1 MRRGSRWRHPRLG
14 LARGSHEHRDGRG
27 GSTVRLGEPP
37 PRPLTER
44 LGPLDRVLRLFTDV
58 RPGEAGT
65 ALLLTLSIFLLLA
78 AYYVI
83 KPLRE
88 ALILTDEGAEVKSYA
103 AAGQAILLLGLVPAY
118 GILADRLPRRALL
131 NAVTAFFV
139 LCLVAF
145 YGLTQANVSVG
156 VTFFLWVGIFNLMI
170 VAQFWSFANDLYT
183 KEQGERLFVIV
194 AFGMSLGAV
203 MGSILARQ
211 IIPVVGVPQALLVAA
226 GILIVAAAVSNVVD
240 ARERA
245 RHETHLPPHLT
256 TAEIPAATGE
266 YQIQAIEETRK
277 LTVSLPGTGPVSRP
291 GTFRLVFG
299 SRYLLLMALLML
311 MVNWVN
317 TTGEYILSRTVA
329 TAAAAAVS
337 SGTAG
342 GLAAPEYIGQ
352 FYSEFFLVVN
362 VVGLL
367 LQLFVVSRV
376 LKYFGVKTAIL
387 VLPLIALTGYTV
399 LAFAP
404 VLALVRAVKI
414 AENATDYS
422 VQNTVRNVLFLPT
435 SRDEKYKAKQAIDSF
450 FWRAG
455 DVMSAALVFVGVT
468 MVGLETTGFAR
479 VNLVLAGIWL
489 LLAVA
494 VGREYARKTKSR
506 ESDTALR

>member
-1 MRRGSRWRHPRLG
+1 
-14 LARGSHEHRDGRG
+14 
-27 GSTVRLGEPP
+27 
-37 PRPLTER
+37 
-44 LGPLDRVLRLFTDV
+44 LRLFTEV

-65 ALLLTLSIFLLLA
+65 ALLLTLNIFLLLA

-88 ALILTDEGAEVKSYA
+88 ALILSDEGAEVKSYA
-103 AAGQAILLLGLVPAY
+103 AAGQAILLLCLVPAY
-118 GILADRLPRRALL
+118 GFLADRLPRRGLL

-139 LCLVAF
+139 LCLVGF
-145 YGLTQANVSVG
+145 FVLTKANVHVG
-156 VTFFLWVGIFNLMI
+156 VIFFLWVGIFSLMI

-203 MGSILARQ
+203 IGSLLAGQ
-211 IIPVVGVPQALLVAA
+211 IIPLIGVPQTLLVAA
-226 GILIVAAAVSNVVD
+226 GLLIAAAAVSNFVD

-245 RHETHLPPHLT
+245 RHETHLPAHLT

-266 YQIQAIEETRK
+266 YQIQTTQDAHQ
-277 LTVSLPGTGPVSRP
+277 LTVSLPGTGLMSRR

-299 SRYLLLMALLML
+299 SRYLLLIAVLML
-311 MVNWVN
+311 VVNWVN
-317 TTGEYILSRTVA
+317 TTGEYILGRTVA
-329 TAAAAAVS
+329 GAAAAAVAQ
-337 SGTAG
+337 GTAG
-342 GLAAPEYIGQ
+342 GLGEPEYIGR

-362 VVGLL
+362 VLGLV
-367 LQLFVVSRV
+367 LQLFVVSRI
-376 LKYFGVKTAIL
+376 LKYFGVKVAIL
-387 VLPLIALTGYTV
+387 VLPLIALTGYTI

-404 VLALVRAVKI
+404 VLALVRGVKI

-422 VQNTVRNVLFLPT
+422 IQNTVRNVLFLPT

-468 MVGLETTGFAR
+468 GLGFATTDFAR
-479 VNLVLAGIWL
+479 VNLVLAGIWVI
-489 LLAVA
+489 LAIA
-494 VGREYARKTKSR
+494 VGREYARKSR
-506 ESDTALR
+506 AVQSAATPR

>member
-1 MRRGSRWRHPRLG
+1 M
-14 LARGSHEHRDGRG
+14 
-27 GSTVRLGEPP
+27 
-37 PRPLTER
+37 
-44 LGPLDRVLRLFTDV
+44 RLFTDV
-58 RPGEAGT
+58 KPGEAGT
-65 ALLLTLSIFLLLA
+65 ALLLTLNIFLLLA
-78 AYYVI
+78 AYYIV

-88 ALILTDEGAEVKSYA
+88 ALILSSEGAEVKSYA
-103 AAGQAILLLGLVPAY
+103 AAGQAIMLLGLVPAY
-118 GILADRLPRRALL
+118 GLLADRLPRRGLL

-139 LCLVAF
+139 LCLIAF
-145 YGLTQANVSVG
+145 FALTKANVPVG
-156 VTFFLWVGIFNLMI
+156 VIFFLWVGIFSLMI

-203 MGSILARQ
+203 VGSILASR
-211 IIPVVGVPQALLVAA
+211 IIPVVGVSQSLLVAA
-226 GILIVAAAVSNVVD
+226 GLLVVAAVVSNVVD

-266 YQIQAIEETRK
+266 YQIQGMDDSQQ
-277 LTVSLPGTGPVSRP
+277 LTVSLPGIGPTSRP
-291 GTFRLVFG
+291 GTFRLVFA
-299 SRYLLLMALLML
+299 SRYLLLIALLML
-311 MVNWVN
+311 IVNWVN
-317 TTGEYILSRTVA
+317 TTGEYILGRTVA
-329 TAAAAAVS
+329 EAAGAAVS
-337 SGTAG
+337 SGTAD
-342 GLAAPEYIGQ
+342 GLAVPEYIAR
-352 FYSEFFLVVN
+352 FYSEFFLIVN
-362 VVGLL
+362 VIGLL
-367 LQLFVVSRV
+367 VQLFVVSRI
-376 LKYFGVKTAIL
+376 LKYFGVKAAIL

-404 VLALVRAVKI
+404 ILALVRAVKI

-435 SRDEKYKAKQAIDSF
+435 SRDEKYKAKQVIDSF

-468 MVGLETTGFAR
+468 MLGLGTSGFAR

-494 VGREYARKTKSR
+494 VGREYTRKSKAL
-506 ESDTALR
+506 ESDVAPR

>member
-1 MRRGSRWRHPRLG
+1 MTARAERRPQPTQRQ
-14 LARGSHEHRDGRG
+14 
-27 GSTVRLGEPP
+27 
-37 PRPLTER
+37 
-44 LGPLDRVLRLFTDV
+44 GPLDRVLNLFTDV

-65 ALLLTLSIFLLLA
+65 ALLLTLNIFLLLA
-78 AYYVI
+78 CYYII

-88 ALILTDEGAEVKSYA
+88 ALILSGEGAEVKSYA

-118 GILADRLPRRALL
+118 GLLADRLPRRGLL

-145 YGLTQANVSVG
+145 FALTKAQVDVG
-156 VTFFLWVGIFNLMI
+156 VVFFLWVGIFNLMI

-194 AFGMSLGAV
+194 TVGMSLGAV
-203 MGSILARQ
+203 IGSLLARQ
-211 IIPVVGVPQALLVAA
+211 IIPLVGVPQALLVAA
-226 GILIVAAAVSNVVD
+226 GLLVLAVVISNVVD

-245 RHETHLPPHLT
+245 RHETHLPLHLT

-266 YQIQAIEETRK
+266 YQVLTTHDAHQ

-299 SRYLLLMALLML
+299 SRYLILIAFLML
-311 MVNWVN
+311 VVNWVN
-317 TTGEYILSRTVA
+317 TTGEYILGRTVA
-329 TAAAAAVS
+329 SAAAAAVT
-337 SGTAG
+337 SGAAG
-342 GLAAPEYIGQ
+342 ELGVPEYIAK
-352 FYSEFFLVVN
+352 FYSEFFLAVN
-362 VVGLL
+362 VLGLL
-367 LQLFVVSRV
+367 LQLFVVSRI
-376 LKYFGVKTAIL
+376 LKYFGVKVAIL
-387 VLPLIALTGYTV
+387 VLPLIALTGYAV

-414 AENATDYS
+414 AENGTDYS
-422 VQNTVRNVLFLPT
+422 IQNTVRNVLFLPT

-468 MVGLETTGFAR
+468 RLGMGTTGFAR
-479 VNLVLAGIWL
+479 VNLLLACVWVI
-489 LLAVA
+489 LAVA
-494 VGREYARKTKSR
+494 VGREYARRSSARENASSTK
-506 ESDTALR
+506 

>member
-1 MRRGSRWRHPRLG
+1 M
-14 LARGSHEHRDGRG
+14 
-27 GSTVRLGEPP
+27 TVRAEL
-37 PRPLTER
+37 RTSQSTEQPSR
-44 LGPLDRVLRLFTDV
+44 LDRALRLFTEV

-65 ALLLTLSIFLLLA
+65 ALLLTLNIFLILA

-88 ALILTDEGAEVKSYA
+88 ALILSDEGAEVKSYA
-103 AAGQAILLLGLVPAY
+103 AAGQAILLLALVPAY
-118 GILADRLPRRALL
+118 GLLADRLPRRGLL

-139 LCLVAF
+139 LCLVVF
-145 YGLTQANVSVG
+145 YGLTKANVHVG
-156 VTFFLWVGIFNLMI
+156 VIFFLWVGIFSLMI

-194 AFGMSLGAV
+194 GFGMSLGAV
-203 MGSILARQ
+203 IGSVLAGR
-211 IIPVVGVPQALLVAA
+211 IIPLVGVPQALLVAA
-226 GILIVAAAVSNVVD
+226 GILVLAAAVSNVVD
-240 ARERA
+240 ARERS

-266 YQIQAIEETRK
+266 YQILGIDEAQK

-299 SRYLLLMALLML
+299 SRYLLLIALLML
-311 MVNWVN
+311 VVNWVN
-317 TTGEYILSRTVA
+317 TTGEYILGRTVA
-329 TAAAAAVS
+329 GAAVAAV
-337 SGTAG
+337 GAG
-342 GLAAPEYIGQ
+342 GADGPGVPEYIGR
-352 FYSEFFLVVN
+352 FYSDFFLIVN

-367 LQLFVVSRV
+367 LQLFVVSRI
-376 LKYFGVKTAIL
+376 LKYFGAKVAVL
-387 VLPLIALTGYTV
+387 VLPFIALTGYTI

-404 VLALVRAVKI
+404 LLALVRAVKI

-422 VQNTVRNVLFLPT
+422 IQNTVRNVLFLPT

-468 MVGLETTGFAR
+468 MFGLATTGFAR
-479 VNLVLAGIWL
+479 VNLVLAGVWVI
-489 LLAVA
+489 LAFA
-494 VGREYARKTKSR
+494 VGREYDRKTRTGQSAAATR
-506 ESDTALR
+506 

>member
-1 MRRGSRWRHPRLG
+1 MISG
-14 LARGSHEHRDGRG
+14 LRQRAHR
-27 GSTVRLGEPP
+27 TAE
-37 PRPLTER
+37 PLT
-44 LGPLDRVLRLFTDV
+44 PLDRALRLFTDV
-58 RPGEAGT
+58 RHGESGT
-65 ALLLTLSIFLLLA
+65 ALLLTLDIFLLLA

-88 ALILTDEGAEVKSYA
+88 ALILSGEGAEVKSYA
-103 AAGQAILLLGLVPAY
+103 AAGQAMLLLALVPAY
-118 GILADRLPRRALL
+118 GLLADRLPRRALL

-139 LCLVAF
+139 LCLIVF
-145 YGLTQANVSVG
+145 FVLTRAQVDVG
-156 VTFFLWVGIFNLMI
+156 VVFFLWVGIFSLMM

-203 MGSILARQ
+203 MGSLLART
-211 IIPVVGVPQALLVAA
+211 IIPLVGVPQALLVAA
-226 GILIVAAAVSNVVD
+226 GLLILAALISNVVD

-266 YQIQAIEETRK
+266 YQVQEMMNSQQ

-299 SRYLLLMALLML
+299 SRYMLLIALLML
-311 MVNWVN
+311 VVNWVN

-329 TAAAAAVS
+329 AAAAAAVS

-342 GLAAPEYIGQ
+342 GLDAPEYIGR

-367 LQLFVVSRV
+367 LQLFAVSRI
-376 LKYFGVKTAIL
+376 LKYFGVKAAIL

-404 VLALVRAVKI
+404 VLLLVRIVKT
-414 AENATDYS
+414 AENAADYS
-422 VQNTVRNVLFLPT
+422 IQNTVRNVLFLPT

-455 DVMSAALVFVGVT
+455 DVMSAGLVFVGVT
-468 MVGLETTGFAR
+468 SLGLSTSGFAR
-479 VNLVLAGIWL
+479 ANLVLTGVWL
-489 LLAVA
+489 LLAIL
-494 VGREYARKTKSR
+494 VGREYVRKSKALET
-506 ESDTALR
+506 DTVPR

>member
-1 MRRGSRWRHPRLG
+1 MT
-14 LARGSHEHRDGRG
+14 ARAKLP
-27 GSTVRLGEPP
+27 TAPP
-37 PRPLTER
+37 ADQPSA
-44 LGPLDRVLRLFTDV
+44 LDRVLRLFTDV

-65 ALLLTLSIFLLLA
+65 ALLLTLNIFLLLA
-78 AYYVI
+78 AYYIV

-88 ALILTDEGAEVKSYA
+88 ALILSGEGAEVKSYA

-118 GILADRLPRRALL
+118 GLLADRLPRRGLL

-139 LCLVAF
+139 LCLVGFFA
-145 YGLTQANVSVG
+145 LTKAQVDVG
-156 VTFFLWVGIFNLMI
+156 VVFFLWVGIFNLMI

-194 AFGMSLGAV
+194 TVGMSLGAV
-203 MGSILARQ
+203 IGSILARQ
-211 IIPVVGVPQALLVAA
+211 IIPLVGVPQALLVAA
-226 GILIVAAAVSNVVD
+226 GLLILAVVVSNVVD

-266 YQIQAIEETRK
+266 YQIQAIEKSEK

-299 SRYLLLMALLML
+299 SRYLLLIAFLML
-311 MVNWVN
+311 VVNWVN
-317 TTGEYILSRTVA
+317 TTGEYILGRTVA
-329 TAAAAAVS
+329 SAAAVAVK
-337 SGTAG
+337 SGAAG
-342 GLAAPEYIGQ
+342 GLGAPEYIAK
-352 FYSEFFLVVN
+352 FYSEFFLAVN

-367 LQLFVVSRV
+367 LQLFVVSRI
-376 LKYFGVKTAIL
+376 LKYFGVKVAIL
-387 VLPLIALTGYTV
+387 VLPLIALTGYAV

-414 AENATDYS
+414 AENGTDYS
-422 VQNTVRNVLFLPT
+422 IQNTVRNVLFLPT

-468 MVGLETTGFAR
+468 RLGMGTTGFAR
-479 VNLVLAGIWL
+479 VNLVLACIWVI
-489 LLAVA
+489 LAVA
-494 VGREYARKTKSR
+494 VGREYARRSR
-506 ESDTALR
+506 AAQGTGNIR

>member
-1 MRRGSRWRHPRLG
+1 V
-14 LARGSHEHRDGRG
+14 
-27 GSTVRLGEPP
+27 TVGAGVPTSQAIE
-37 PRPLTER
+37 RP
-44 LGPLDRVLRLFTDV
+44 GPLDRVLRLFTDV

-65 ALLLTLSIFLLLA
+65 ALLLTLNIFLLLA
-78 AYYVI
+78 AYYII

-88 ALILTDEGAEVKSYA
+88 ALILSGEGAEVKSYA

-118 GILADRLPRRALL
+118 GLLADRLPRRGLL

-139 LCLVAF
+139 LCLVGF
-145 YGLTQANVSVG
+145 YGLTKANVDVG
-156 VTFFLWVGIFNLMI
+156 VIFFLWVGIFSLMI

-203 MGSILARQ
+203 IGSLLASQ
-211 IIPVVGVPQALLVAA
+211 IIPLVGVPQALLVAA
-226 GILIVAAAVSNVVD
+226 GILIVAAVVSNVVD

-245 RHETHLPPHLT
+245 QHETHLPSHLT

-266 YQIQAIEETRK
+266 YQIQAMEETHK
-277 LTVSLPGTGPVSRP
+277 LTVSLPGTGPVSRR

-299 SRYLLLMALLML
+299 SRYLLLIALLML
-311 MVNWVN
+311 LVNWVN
-317 TTGEYILSRTVA
+317 TTGEYILGRTVA
-329 TAAAAAVS
+329 AAAEAAVT
-337 SGTAG
+337 SGTAD
-342 GLAAPEYIGQ
+342 GLAVPEYIGR
-352 FYSEFFLVVN
+352 FYSEFFLIVN

-367 LQLFVVSRV
+367 VQLFVVSRV
-376 LKYFGVKTAIL
+376 LKYFGVKVAVL
-387 VLPLIALTGYTV
+387 VLPLIALAGYTV

-422 VQNTVRNVLFLPT
+422 IQNTVRNVLFLPT

-468 MVGLETTGFAR
+468 MLGLGTTGFAK
-479 VNLVLAGIWL
+479 VNLVLVAAWL

-494 VGREYARKTKSR
+494 IGREYARRSR
-506 ESDTALR
+506 GLQGSTFSR